1 MDVFASAL
9 ANVWSATILIY
20 YPCSKDVNTH
30 TIVPEKGKI
39 LTYGEGS
46 FVSGHYDLI
55 VNRLSMKVK
64 GPIKETPPEVLII
77 DDSPVKQKPDDKRH
91 DKNKKLK
98 KMRLFKIKIL
108 MKAQSWK

>member
-1 MDVFASAL
+1 
-9 ANVWSATILIY
+9 
-20 YPCSKDVNTH
+20 
-30 TIVPEKGKI
+30 
-39 LTYGEGS
+39 
-46 FVSGHYDLI
+46 
-55 VNRLSMKVK
+55 MKVK

-98 KMRLFKIKIL
+98 KIRLFKIKIL